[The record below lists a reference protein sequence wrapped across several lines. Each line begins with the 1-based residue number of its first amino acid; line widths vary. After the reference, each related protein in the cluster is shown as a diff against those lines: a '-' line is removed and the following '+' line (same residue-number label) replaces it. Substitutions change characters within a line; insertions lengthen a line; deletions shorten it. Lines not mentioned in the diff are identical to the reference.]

1 MKQQFLQQFY
11 TEYLFRFFFK
21 DTQLVK
27 DTVFV
32 PLNLSSDMQNKLLED
47 QDYGWKTSKGL
58 QAWMTI
64 CLASRNDTPIYSN
77 IKNKLAL
84 TDKEM
89 SNLVGNRSTMYHLTL
104 ALNGTIK
111 NKLATGD
118 PSTSYNCQNNVCNN
132 DELIASQ
139 WAVSFLTKN
148 ELMKGIILDTTAKN
162 LNNTFEK
169 DIEFSEFCTNYGINN
184 TLSIASALPLLSS
197 PDINLK
203 LISTVNYV
211 VNHKDSPDV
220 IDQYLDTPDS
230 GQTILRYITEY
241 FYKEVILDGLTDDQ
255 FTWAWMTYQNFNEA
269 FGTFKRFLI
278 N

>member
-1 MKQQFLQQFY
+1 
-11 TEYLFRFFFK
+11 
-21 DTQLVK
+21 
-27 DTVFV
+27 
-32 PLNLSSDMQNKLLED
+32 
-47 QDYGWKTSKGL
+47 
-58 QAWMTI
+58 
-64 CLASRNDTPIYSN
+64 
-77 IKNKLAL
+77 
-84 TDKEM
+84 
-89 SNLVGNRSTMYHLTL
+89 
-104 ALNGTIK
+104 LNGTIK

-118 PSTSYNCQNNVCNN
+118 PSTSYNCQDNVCNN